1 MTLSYEKKVDVL
13 TIDYFFK
20 HANCK
25 KDDYEIDFQIV
36 NNFFKHENWKKIATK
51 MFCTLE
57 KS

>member
-1 MTLSYEKKVDVL
+1 MCKLKKDDIVIRKKVDVL

-36 NNFFKHENWKKIATK
+36 NNFFKHEN
-51 MFCTLE
+51 
-57 KS
+57 